1 MSKKK
6 KSLGRNAFEGLVDKE
21 ESQALKQLISGTG
34 VKAHT
39 ETKEIEVIARLTP
52 VNLRQLDNLQKKLA
66 ETGKGHFSRDQ
77 LIRIAITLLCFEDF

>member
-6 KSLGRNAFEGLVDKE
+6 KSLGRDAFEGLVDKE
-21 ESQALKQLISGTG
+21 ESQALKQLISGKG
-34 VKAHT
+34 LNAYT

-52 VNLRQLDNLQKKLA
+52 ANMRQIDDLQRKLA

-77 LIRIAITLLCFEDF
+77 LIRIAITLLSFEDF